1 MGAQNHSVLYDHG
14 LRSEVVPERLSADDR
29 NIQAAENQIG
39 TCNASLWR
47 FHLCAP

>member
-1 MGAQNHSVLYDHG
+1 MGAQDYSVLYDHG

-39 TCNASLWR
+39 TCNVSLWR
-47 FHLCAP
+47 VYPCAP